1 VSAGQPTPHLH
12 VDAAAVAYPRP
23 YPLAA
28 LDSRMEPLDREVAR
42 EALFATATLLL
53 VVLAAVTA
61 IGVSGWLAG

>member
-1 VSAGQPTPHLH
+1 M
-12 VDAAAVAYPRP
+12 AYPRP

-42 EALFATATLLL
+42 EALFATATLLI